1 MVVVGGVGGSLLAV
15 GLTWPS
21 PQPVL
26 SVGLLAL
33 ALPVC
38 AIIVRWSLASHH
50 VTVRG
55 ARLVATDDDRGW
67 LVVRRP
73 LGGVLLDGSRL
84 GAQGVSGA
92 RGSQRALA
100 DRAVTAY
107 ATGRAERVEMLR
119 LLDRIVALDRLERG
133 AEGLG
138 AWGRSPFT
146 PEQRSLLSRHVLDAV
161 QRDVELLEARRAGL
175 TNRVLRPTATEA
187 LP

>member
-1 MVVVGGVGGSLLAV
+1 MVGSVGGSLLAV

-26 SVGLLAL
+26 SVVLVAL

-73 LGGVLLDGSRL
+73 LGGVLLDGSRIG
-84 GAQGVSGA
+84 GAPGVPGAPGA
-92 RGSQRALA
+92 RRALA
-100 DRAVTAY
+100 DRAVVAY
-107 ATGRAERVEMLR
+107 ATGRAERVEALR

-133 AEGLG
+133 PDGLG
-138 AWGRSPFT
+138 ARGRGTFT
-146 PEQRSLLSRHVLDAV
+146 PEQRSLLSRHVLDALT
-161 QRDVELLEARRAGL
+161 RDVELIESRRVGL
-175 TNRVLRPTATEA
+175 PVRHLPPVTTGA